1 MIIDKKDLDNYESRY
16 RGKLINSLAGVK
28 QVVLIGTRSKD
39 GFNNLAIFN
48 SLIHIGANPP
58 LWGFIFRPDTVRRDT
73 LNNILE
79 TGEYTLNYVAAEDF
93 ERAHRSSAK
102 YEKTDSE
109 FEACEFSESF
119 RPGCTAPFVA
129 EARVKVAMKFEQR
142 IDLTINNT
150 ILIIGSI
157 QQIELDEGLLS
168 PDGFVS
174 LHQADILACAGL
186 DAYYKTKFIE
196 RLDYARPFQSAT
208 KLSSGEKSS

>member
-1 MIIDKKDLDNYESRY
+1 MIINKHNLDNFESRY

-28 QVVLIGTRSKD
+28 QVVLIGTRSRD
-39 GFNNLAIFN
+39 GFSNLAIFN

-58 LWGFIFRPDTVRRDT
+58 LWGFIFRPDAVRRDT

-79 TGEYTLNYVAAEDF
+79 TEEYTLNYIAVEDF
-93 ERAHRSSAK
+93 EKAHRTSAK

-109 FEACEFSESF
+109 FEACGFSESY
-119 RPGCTAPFVA
+119 RPVCTAPFVA

-142 IDLTINNT
+142 IDIAINNT

-157 QQIELDEGLLS
+157 QQIELDERLLS

-174 LHQADILACAGL
+174 LHHGDILACAGL
-186 DAYYKTKFIE
+186 DAYYQTTLIE
-196 RLDYARPFQSAT
+196 RLDYARPFESAI
-208 KLSSGEKSS
+208 KLSSQ